1 MRASHKFMQLAALGM
16 LFNGV
21 EAQQQQKILD
31 IKGAIQG
38 FNYSGK
44 GSSKASNLS
53 RNEKQERKAKNKQ
66 QRNSRKANR

>member
-1 MRASHKFMQLAALGM
+1 MQLAALGM

-21 EAQQQQKILD
+21 DAQQQKKILD

-38 FNYSGK
+38 FNYSGA

-53 RNEKQERKAKNKQ
+53 RNEKQERKARNKQ
-66 QRNSRKANR
+66 QRNSRKKNR